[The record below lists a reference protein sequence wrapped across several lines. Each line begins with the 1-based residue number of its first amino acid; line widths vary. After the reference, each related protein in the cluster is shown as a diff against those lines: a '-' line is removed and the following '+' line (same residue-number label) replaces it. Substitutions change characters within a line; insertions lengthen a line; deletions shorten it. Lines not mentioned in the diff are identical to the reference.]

1 MNIKISRKDLQRL
14 LAAVSPYSS
23 DSASIRIQDGKLEL
37 FAQSSQGG
45 AVLARI
51 PVTVNG
57 GMDWKHIPLKTL
69 TDVVQN
75 GDSDASLDFTDRLVV
90 TGLGWKSTIFLF
102 PNTVFIP
109 YDIPTPTQSIEAA
122 SLDLMTRMTE
132 AASSD
137 EARESLT
144 GIHIE
149 MKEGILSAACA
160 DGFVLSHADL
170 TLNLPDRPGAIYSVK
185 ALNRAKRAIGKVAW
199 ACIGFSDHALLL
211 SSMEGGLEVIAEIPR
226 LNGQF
231 PNYRELIKSWDAA
244 ASPAEV
250 PIPTDALT
258 RFMKRAK
265 AIEGDSVILQA
276 VNGRIWM
283 LSENKLAKQKCLD
296 SLPFEGEDGSIA
308 CYALSV
314 LGDALKACSPNG
326 HVKVRFP
333 LRDKAPA
340 MFNGQAQV
348 IAMPLMREFKQ
359 SPFEG
364 LQAALL

>member
-14 LAAVSPYSS
+14 LAAVSPYNAPTVSV
-23 DSASIRIQDGKLEL
+23 RIQDGKLEL
-37 FAQSSQGG
+37 FAQSAQGG
-45 AVLARI
+45 TVLARV
-51 PVTVNG
+51 PLSVEES
-57 GMDWKHIPLKTL
+57 MDWKHVPLETL
-69 TDVVQN
+69 AEVVQN
-75 GDSDASLDFTDRLVV
+75 GDSDVSLEFTDRLVV
-90 TGLGWKSTIFLF
+90 TGVGWKSSIFLF
-102 PNTVFIP
+102 PNTVFLP

-137 EARESLT
+137 ETRESLT

-149 MKEGILSAACA
+149 MKEGTLSAACA

-170 TLNLPDRPGAIYSVK
+170 TLNLPDRPGSIYSVK

-211 SSMEGGLEVIAEIPR
+211 SSLEDGLEVVAEIPR
-226 LNGQF
+226 SNGQF

-258 RFMKRAK
+258 RFLKRAR
-265 AIEGDSVILQA
+265 AIEGDYVVLQA
-276 VNGRIWM
+276 FNGRVWM
-283 LSENKLAKQKCLD
+283 LSENKLEKQKCLD

-308 CYALSV
+308 CYGLSV

-348 IAMPLMREFKQ
+348 IAMPLLREFKQ